1 MTYDYLQEIT
11 SATAY
16 ISPEMAPGYNPV
28 NRVGGK
34 WDSDSSAY
42 LIVYRNQS
50 YQGDQ
55 VQTNNLAIFSPVYG
69 LLYMNID
76 IKPYKTID
84 FASSIIDEEEAI
96 EKAKSQFSNSF
107 PKISDVKVLASEIV
121 YQTGTSENEMM
132 LLPYWKVSFEFPEI
146 TLNKKETL
154 TESNQEDTLHAEES
168 IMEILI
174 LGDVSNK

>member
-1 MTYDYLQEIT
+1 M
-11 SATAY
+11 
-16 ISPEMAPGYNPV
+16 
-28 NRVGGK
+28 
-34 WDSDSSAY
+34 
-42 LIVYRNQS
+42 YRNQS

-121 YQTGTSENEMM
+121 YQTGTSENEM
-132 LLPYWKVSFEFPEI
+132 I
-146 TLNKKETL
+146 CTL
-154 TESNQEDTLHAEES
+154 
-168 IMEILI
+168 
-174 LGDVSNK
+174 